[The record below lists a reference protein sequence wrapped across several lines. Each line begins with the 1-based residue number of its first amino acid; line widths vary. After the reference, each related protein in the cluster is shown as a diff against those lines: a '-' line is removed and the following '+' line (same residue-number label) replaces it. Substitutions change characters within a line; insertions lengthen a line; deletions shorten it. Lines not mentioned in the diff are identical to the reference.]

1 MVDAYTKLK
10 KITWADMTPEE
21 RRSTQILA
29 ETIDERLSKAVN
41 RMFTYVVIILAMWAM
56 FKLFWPHG

>member
-1 MVDAYTKLK
+1 MK

-29 ETIDERLSKAVN
+29 ETIDERLSKVVN
-41 RMFTYVVIILAMWAM
+41 RMFTYVSLIFTGWAAVWAM
-56 FKLFWPHG
+56 YKLF